1 MPENNDCGRSLL
13 CAGHRTMGILYF
25 YNFTNTTTYRRWE
38 ALFSL
43 VSLALRLLLLH
54 VMANDTDD
62 SGEFIYMPNP

>member
-1 MPENNDCGRSLL
+1 
-13 CAGHRTMGILYF
+13 MGILCF

-54 VMANDTDD
+54 VMANDIDD